1 MSPAPT
7 VLTVDEYRLRFPE
20 AASHMLRW
28 PWSPQPRSEVSDR
41 KAAKRAAVPPL
52 TTWRAVDVRMVSVDN
67 AWGLPCPYPGDYVA
81 ACLERLAI
89 GDAWGGWA
97 VSAADYDDG
106 HVRLELVD
114 EDEARFIFD
123 LVTATHIAGD
133 DLHNL
138 GFRPT

>member
-1 MSPAPT
+1 M
-7 VLTVDEYRLRFPE
+7 TVDEYRARFPE

-28 PWSPQPRSEVSDR
+28 PPQPRAEVSHR

-52 TTWRAVDVRMVSVDN
+52 TTWRALDVRMVAVDN
-67 AWGLPCPYPGDYVA
+67 ARGLPCPYPGGYVA
-81 ACLERLAI
+81 VCLERLAI

-106 HVRLELVD
+106 HVRLEITD

-123 LVTATHIAGD
+123 LVTAMRVARD
-133 DLHNL
+133 DLHAL